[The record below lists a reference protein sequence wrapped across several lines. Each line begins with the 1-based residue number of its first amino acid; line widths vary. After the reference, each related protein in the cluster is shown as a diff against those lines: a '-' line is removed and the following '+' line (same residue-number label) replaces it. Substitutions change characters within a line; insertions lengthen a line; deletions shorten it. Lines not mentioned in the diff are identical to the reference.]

1 MLKQMMD
8 SMDHDARKLVR
19 VNSRSVGITQ
29 QPAPPQLVVAAVA
42 ALGYSVAALA
52 GRRGAAAGA
61 RRRAAAADADDA
73 GAHARRALRAPCGG
87 QPNPMLLQNVRA
99 AVELTG
105 ADGAPAAALREVA
118 SVALEGEPA
127 FVDPHLLNLAREGS
141 PAPPP
146 PPAVDADPMAA
157 QAIASYLQARLTPL
171 RRLAARAPRRRARRR
186 RRGRRGRV
194 RRRFVAGAHA
204 RARGADAASAAP
216 EARLV

>member
-1 MLKQMMD
+1 MPAHML
-8 SMDHDARKLVR
+8 
-19 VNSRSVGITQ
+19 
-29 QPAPPQLVVAAVA
+29 
-42 ALGYSVAALA
+42 
-52 GRRGAAAGA
+52 GA
-61 RRRAAAADADDA
+61 RF
-73 GAHARRALRAPCGG
+73 ARMSEVN
-87 QPNPMLLQNVRA
+87 PNPMLLQNVRA

-171 RRLAARAPRRRARRR
+171 RHSPRSRRAAAHAAAA
-186 RRGRRGRV
+186 
-194 RRRFVAGAHA
+194 AGAAAEYDADSSPEPHA
-204 RARGADAASAAP
+204 RARGADGLRGARG
-216 EARLV
+216 RLV

>member
-1 MLKQMMD
+1 MPAHML
-8 SMDHDARKLVR
+8 
-19 VNSRSVGITQ
+19 
-29 QPAPPQLVVAAVA
+29 
-42 ALGYSVAALA
+42 
-52 GRRGAAAGA
+52 GA
-61 RRRAAAADADDA
+61 RFA
-73 GAHARRALRAPCGG
+73 
-87 QPNPMLLQNVRA
+87 QMSEVNPNPMLLQNVRA

-146 PPAVDADPMAA
+146 PAVDADPMAA

-171 RRLAARAPRRRARRR
+171 RHSPRSRARRARRR

-204 RARGADAASAAP
+204 RARGAGGLRGARG
-216 EARLV
+216 RLV